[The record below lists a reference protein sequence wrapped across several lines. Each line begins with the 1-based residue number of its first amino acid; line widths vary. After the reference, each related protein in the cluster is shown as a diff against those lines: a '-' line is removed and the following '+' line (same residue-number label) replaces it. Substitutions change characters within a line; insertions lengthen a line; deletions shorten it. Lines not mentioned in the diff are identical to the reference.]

1 MQQGKHDV
9 LSTYQTVNELQV
21 PRALAVAVAQS
32 VFSTSFTLALSGH
45 GDEVKSTIETAVKG
59 GDINS
64 EGELIAS
71 KLEDLVLVITVHEVG
86 PGTDVLATLVVRD
99 ELQGERIAARGDTIG
114 TLVVGNTFDDA
125 VRGAGVVIRA
135 GRGVPLVAGVAVGVV
150 IRDMEPAP
158 VGIQDNG
165 RFYVRAAFATSSCT
179 FLPGK
184 RRMCL
189 LLLGTRGLRLGKP
202 DEQRRREGGVNHFS
216 LAMINKTLNND

>member
-21 PRALAVAVAQS
+21 PGALAVTISSA

-114 TLVVGNTFDDA
+114 TLVVGNTFDDT
-125 VRGAGVVIRA
+125 VLGAGLVIRA
-135 GRGVPLVAGVAVGVV
+135 RRGVPLVAGVAVGVV
-150 IRDMEPAP
+150 VRDVDPAP
-158 VGIQDNG
+158 VGIQDD
-165 RFYVRAAFATSSCT
+165 RSLHVRAAPAS
-179 FLPGK
+179 
-184 RRMCL
+184 
-189 LLLGTRGLRLGKP
+189 
-202 DEQRRREGGVNHFS
+202 
-216 LAMINKTLNND
+216 